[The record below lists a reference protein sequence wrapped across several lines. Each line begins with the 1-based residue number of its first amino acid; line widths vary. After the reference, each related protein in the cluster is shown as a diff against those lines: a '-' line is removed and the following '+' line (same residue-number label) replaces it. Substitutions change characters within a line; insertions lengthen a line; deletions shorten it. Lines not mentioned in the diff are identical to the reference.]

1 MTQPSTPYLLPNV
14 GTYKCQHEY
23 AACTWQIISGLSEN
37 PGAAFVWCY
46 VVLFCS
52 SAICMTIISQH
63 QSGWQPPGEPP
74 TDPYCIVLSS
84 INTLTSLSSY
94 VPTFKHFEDRGGER
108 KDVFIAIWYSSAEL
122 LLTWARKC
130 YVWCPCSHHPGHV
143 NGSAGDGEHQSC
155 PRKAYHLWLHLGI
168 VSEFPL

>member
-1 MTQPSTPYLLPNV
+1 MPAWVCCLHLANYF
-14 GTYKCQHEY
+14 
-23 AACTWQIISGLSEN
+23 W
-37 PGAAFVWCY
+37 FVRKSRGCFCLMLRCS
-46 VVLFCS
+46 VLF
-52 SAICMTIISQH
+52 QH
-63 QSGWQPPGEPP
+63 DNHLTASERVAATWR
-74 TDPYCIVLSS
+74 TSDRPYCIVLSS